1 MFSPVNIL
9 LFFSFLLSLSALYL
23 IFQIYRESQLAHRT
37 LRSFD
42 EFRAQFNEQALGLR
56 KQIDLLEARQ
66 EQQSNRIDHLERQ
79 LAEREDRLLALLKYP
94 VSESNEFIDHLDFI
108 QPTETDGKIKKL
120 SKEAAQTVIRNPLL
134 TASILKTAWR
144 LFHKRK

>member
-79 LAEREDRLLALLKYP
+79 LAEREDRLLALLKHP
-94 VSESNEFIDHLDFI
+94 IPEKNELIDHLDFI
-108 QPTETDGKIKKL
+108 QPTEADGKIKKL
-120 SKEAAQTVIRNPLL
+120 TKEAAQTVIRNPLL

>member
-23 IFQIYRESQLAHRT
+23 IFQIYQESRLAQRT
-37 LRSFD
+37 LSSFD
-42 EFRAQFNEQALGLR
+42 DFRTQLNEQTLEF
-56 KQIDLLEARQ
+56 KKHIDLFEARQ

-79 LAEREDRLLALLKYP
+79 LAERESQLLTLLKHP
-94 VSESNEFIDHLDFI
+94 APETNELIEHLDFI

-120 SKEAAQTVIRNPLL
+120 SKEAAQTVIRNPIL
-134 TASILKTAWR
+134 TVSLLKTAWKI
-144 LFHKRK
+144 FGKRK